1 MPGKNLVSDPE
12 LRAQVRDYVG
22 ALRELGPGWEDA
34 AAEALLARLEK
45 RLDVLVEKRLRQ
57 RRRKP
62 SLAWFTITLI
72 FGIPLTATAGAVAGL
87 TGILVVWAALILINW
102 WAARA

>member
-1 MPGKNLVSDPE
+1 MSGKSLVNDPE
-12 LRAQVRDYVG
+12 LRAQVRDYAG

-34 AAEALLARLEK
+34 VAEALLARLER
-45 RLDVLVEKRLRQ
+45 RLEALVEKRLGE

-62 SLAWFTITLI
+62 SLAWFTVTLM
-72 FGIPLTATAGAVAGL
+72 FGIPLTATAGATAGL
-87 TGILVVWAALILINW
+87 PGVLAVWAALVLINW

>member
-1 MPGKNLVSDPE
+1 MPARSLASDPE
-12 LRAQVRDYVG
+12 VRAQIRDYVG

-34 AAEALLARLEK
+34 VAEALLARLEK
-45 RLDVLVEKRLRQ
+45 RLDALVEKRLRE

-62 SLAWFTITLI
+62 SLAWFTVTLV
-72 FGIPLTATAGAVAGL
+72 FGIPLTATAGAVGGL
-87 TGILVVWAALILINW
+87 TGILVIWAALILVNW

>member
-1 MPGKNLVSDPE
+1 MAGKHLASDPE
-12 LRAQVRDYVG
+12 VRAQVRDYIG

-34 AAEALLARLEK
+34 AAEALLARLER
-45 RLDVLVEKRLRQ
+45 RLDALVEKRLRE

-87 TGILVVWAALILINW
+87 AGILVVWAAVILVNW

>member
-1 MPGKNLVSDPE
+1 MPGRTVVNDPE
-12 LRAQVRDYVG
+12 LRAEVRNYAG

-34 AAEALLARLEK
+34 VAEALLARLER
-45 RLDVLVEKRLRQ
+45 RLDALVEKRLRE

-62 SLAWFTITLI
+62 SLAWFTVTLA
-72 FGIPLTATAGAVAGL
+72 FGIPLTATAGATAGL
-87 TGILVVWAALILINW
+87 TGILVVWAVLLLVNW

>member
-1 MPGKNLVSDPE
+1 MPDPTLRDDPD
-12 LRAQVRDYVG
+12 LRAEVRNYAG

-34 AAEALLARLEK
+34 VAEALLARLER
-45 RLDVLVEKRLRQ
+45 RLDALVEKRLRE

-62 SLAWFTITLI
+62 SLAWFTITLA
-72 FGIPLTATAGAVAGL
+72 FGVPLTATAAATAGP
-87 TGILVVWAALILINW
+87 TGVLVVWAVLLLVNW